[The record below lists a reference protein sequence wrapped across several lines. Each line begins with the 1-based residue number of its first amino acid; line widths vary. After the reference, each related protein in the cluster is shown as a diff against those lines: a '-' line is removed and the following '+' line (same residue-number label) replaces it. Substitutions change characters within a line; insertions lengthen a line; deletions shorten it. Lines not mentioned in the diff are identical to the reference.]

1 MKSIFSKSNKANLK
15 DGNRLNRRAI
25 TFLFCLLISVFI
37 WLLMS
42 LSKEYSISVSFPV
55 KYINL
60 PTDKLIANHLPEDI
74 DIEIRSS
81 GFNLLMYKIKQ
92 HRETVLIDIND
103 AKATTT
109 KNNYYINCNE
119 RLDKITGQFS
129 SAIKVDRVNPDTV
142 FINYNKKMTK
152 QVFVKANLLI
162 DFEEQY
168 QQTDS
173 ILIEPNIIDVSGTAE
188 DLAKI
193 SFVETVPMNLK
204 NVNKN
209 LSLKLDL
216 LKSPVS
222 KQIEFSQTTVQVKVN
237 ITKFTEGMLEL
248 PILVENLP
256 PGLNLKTFP
265 DKVSVK
271 YQVAY
276 TDYGKINS
284 ADFKVVVDYSKIEP
298 GSNKLKVQLVKSPVN
313 VRSVKLNN
321 EKVEYIIRK

>member
-1 MKSIFSKSNKANLK
+1 MKSIFSKSSKANAK

-25 TFLFCLLISVFI
+25 TFLFCLLISIFI

-42 LSKEYSISVSFPV
+42 LSKEYSISISFPV

-60 PTDKLIANHLPEDI
+60 PSDKLIANHLPEAI

-81 GFNLLMYKIKQ
+81 GFNLLMYKVKQ

-103 AKATTT
+103 AKSTST
-109 KNNYYINCNE
+109 KNKYYINCNG
-119 RLDKITGQFS
+119 RLDKITGQFNS
-129 SAIKVDRVNPDTV
+129 SIKVDRVNPDTV
-142 FINYNKKMTK
+142 FNNYNKKMTK
-152 QVFVKANLLI
+152 QVFVKANLQI

-168 QQTDS
+168 QQADS

-188 DLAKI
+188 DLARI
-193 SFVETVPMNLK
+193 NFVETVPVNLNK
-204 NVNKN
+204 VNKD
-209 LSLKLDL
+209 LSLKLEL
-216 LKSPVS
+216 LKPPLS
-222 KQIEFSQTTVQVKVN
+222 KQIEFSHSSVQVKVN

-248 PILVENLP
+248 PVLVENLP
-256 PGLNLKTFP
+256 HGLNLKTFP

-276 TDYGKINS
+276 TDYGKINA
-284 ADFKVVVDYSKIEP
+284 ADFKVVVDYSKIES
-298 GSNKLKVQLVKSPVN
+298 GSNKLKVQLVKSPMN
-313 VRSVKLNN
+313 VRSIKLSN